1 MKTTYIISRERKNEI
16 KDIVLEVLK
25 NAGINSLPVDIGRIA
40 NTYKIE
46 CIKADAVMARGIDV
60 SGREFDGMAVKSGE
74 KHYILYNP
82 KPQRTRIRYTV
93 ACQLAHIFLNHLTNK
108 MEDEAMRLEA
118 RYFADELL
126 MPLSVLDSYGC
137 RTAEEIAEKCEVS
150 MTAGE
155 IRSKDFERRDKYK
168 KQNGETEYDMK
179 FLNVFFGER

>member
-16 KDIVLEVLK
+16 KDTVLAILK
-25 NAGINSLPVDIGRIA
+25 KAGISSLPVDIGKIA

-46 CIKADAVMARGIDV
+46 CIKADSIMARGIDV
-60 SGREFDGMAVKSGE
+60 KGASFDGMAVKSGE
-74 KHYILYNP
+74 KYYILYNP
-82 KPQRTRIRYTV
+82 EPQRTRIRYTV
-93 ACQLAHIFLNHLTNK
+93 ACQLAHIFLNHLTK
-108 MEDEAMRLEA
+108 PMEDEAMRLEA

-137 RTAEEIAEKCEVS
+137 RSGEEIAAKCDVS

-155 IRSKDFERRDKYK
+155 IRLRDFERRDRYK